1 MLCHMTV
8 PSCRYLALP
17 GRIGVRYK
25 SPHLWEE
32 GREKMLVTRR
42 KMLGLSAATMGA
54 LALAAC
60 NNGGGS
66 TTDEGGSSDKA
77 LVVATSGL
85 EGKFCPLFTAS
96 AADQDV
102 VSFNNITLL
111 ITDRM
116 AEPIYNGIDGE
127 TKEYNGTEYT
137 YNGPA
142 NVTLTEQAD
151 GTVTYDVQIRD
162 DLKFHDGTPMT
173 IDDVIFTIYSYVDP
187 TYDGSA
193 TLYSNDIQGLAEY
206 RSGMSTLASL
216 IGNAGRDNTDFTY
229 FTQEQQDAFWAAVDD
244 GGTKFAQEI
253 VDYCT
258 ENAGATDVASAAA
271 AWNYPDLPAD
281 ATATDFFEAIGAA
294 YGWNFTACEA
304 ETAGTALSELI
315 PEDVYNMGSQ
325 GVETGD
331 AAANI
336 SGIVRNDD
344 YSMTIT
350 TNGIDAT
357 MIYQLS
363 LAPCCKSYYGDADLY
378 DYENNSFGFPK
389 GDLSIAR
396 SHNGSPMGSGAF
408 KFDDYTNGTV
418 HLSANADYYKGA
430 PKVSN
435 LNVVESQE
443 ADLITGVQAGTLDV
457 AAPSYSME
465 VADQITEINGGEGV
479 TGSVISTFLHDYR
492 GYGYVAA
499 AANKVCVNNEPGSD
513 ASKAL
518 RKALFTVI
526 AAYRDSGIAS
536 YYGDTASVLN
546 YPISTSSWASP
557 NVTDPGYQVCYS
569 TDASGNPLY
578 TDGMSDDD
586 KYAAALEGALTWFEA
601 AGFTVADGQVTAAP
615 AGAKLEYQCNVGAG
629 GQGDH
634 PTFMILQEA
643 ADAFA
648 QIGITFTVNDIA
660 NASDLFATYQSNQ
673 AELWCA
679 AWQSTAD
686 PDMYQLY
693 HSAGS
698 TNYYMIDDA
707 DLDELIEAG
716 RQSLDTESRKTIYKE
731 AMDII
736 LDWGVELPV
745 YQRSECTIFS
755 TERVN
760 IDSVVKDQTP
770 YWGWKDEIEKLE
782 LK

>member
-1 MLCHMTV
+1 
-8 PSCRYLALP
+8 
-17 GRIGVRYK
+17 
-25 SPHLWEE
+25 
-32 GREKMLVTRR
+32 MLVTRR

-60 NNGGGS
+60 NNNGGDS
-66 TTDEGGSSDKA
+66 SSNNSSEGGSGTLAVSE
-77 LVVATSGL
+77 SGL

-96 AADQDV
+96 AADQDI
-102 VSFNNITLL
+102 VSFNSVTLL
-111 ITDRM
+111 MTDRM
-116 AEPIYNGIDGE
+116 AEPIYKGIEGE

-137 YNGPA
+137 YTGPA
-142 NVTLTEQAD
+142 DIDMVQNDD
-151 GTVTYDVQIRD
+151 GTVSYTVKIRE

-173 IDDVIFTIYSYVDP
+173 IDDAIFTLYAYVDP

-193 TLYSNDIQGLAEY
+193 TIYSNDIQGLEEY

-229 FTQEQQDAFWAAVDD
+229 FTQDQQDAFWAAVDD

-253 VDYCT
+253 VDYCA
-258 ENAGATDVASAAA
+258 ENAGTTDVASAAA

-294 YGWNFTACEA
+294 YDWNFTAMEA

-325 GVETGD
+325 GVETGE

-350 TNGIDAT
+350 TNSVDAT

-363 LAPCCKSYYGDADLY
+363 IAPCCKSYYGDPDAY
-378 DYENNSFGFPK
+378 DYENNQFGFPK

-396 SHNGSPMGSGAF
+396 SHNGSPMGSGPY

-418 HLSANADYYKGA
+418 HMSAYADYYKGA
-430 PKVSN
+430 AKIAN
-435 LNVVESQE
+435 LNLVETQE
-443 ADLITGVQAGTLDV
+443 ADMVTGVQSGTLDV
-457 AAPSYSME
+457 SSPSYSLE
-465 VADQITEINGGEGV
+465 VANQIGEINGNGDVNGD
-479 TGSVISTFLHDYR
+479 VISTFLHDFR
-492 GYGYVAA
+492 GYGYIAA
-499 AANKVCVNNEPGSD
+499 AANKVCVGGEPGSD

-518 RKALFTVI
+518 RKALFTLI
-526 AAYRDSGIAS
+526 SAYRDSGIAS
-536 YYGDTASVLN
+536 YYGDTATVLN

-557 NVTDPGYQVCYS
+557 NVTDPDYQVAYS
-569 TDASGNPLY
+569 VDASGNPLY

-586 KYAAALEGALTWFEA
+586 KYAAAAQGALSWFEA
-601 AGFTVADGQVTAAP
+601 AGYTVADGKVTAAP
-615 AGAKLEYQCNVGAG
+615 AGAKLEYQCNIGGG

-660 NASDLFATYQSNQ
+660 NSADLFASYQSNQ

-693 HSAGS
+693 HSKGS
-698 TNYYMIDDA
+698 TNYYKIDDS

-716 RQSLDTESRKTIYKE
+716 RQTLDTESRKSIYKE
-731 AMDII
+731 AMEII
-736 LDWGVELPV
+736 LDWGVVLPV
-745 YQRSECTIFS
+745 YQRSEATLFS

-760 IDSVVKDQTP
+760 IDTVVKDQTP
-770 YWGWKDEIEKLE
+770 YWTWKDEIEKLE

>member
-1 MLCHMTV
+1 
-8 PSCRYLALP
+8 
-17 GRIGVRYK
+17 
-25 SPHLWEE
+25 
-32 GREKMLVTRR
+32 MLVTRR

-60 NNGGGS
+60 NNGGTSSSNGGS
-66 TTDEGGSSDKA
+66 EGGT
-77 LVVATSGL
+77 LVTANSGL

-102 VSFNNITLL
+102 VSFNNVTLL

-142 NVTLTEQAD
+142 NVTMTQQSD
-151 GTVTYDVQIRD
+151 GSVTYDVQLRD

-173 IDDVIFTIYSYVDP
+173 IDDVIFTLYAYVDP

-193 TLYSNDIQGLAEY
+193 TIYSNDIKGLAEY

-229 FTQEQQDAFWAAVDD
+229 WTQEQQDAFWAAVDD

-253 VDYCT
+253 VDYMA
-258 ENAGATDVASAAA
+258 ENSGTTTVAEAAA
-271 AWNYPDLPAD
+271 GCAYPDLPAD

-294 YGWNFTACEA
+294 YDWNFSAAEA
-304 ETAGTALSELI
+304 ETAGTPLSELI
-315 PEDVYNMGSQ
+315 PEDVYNMGTQ

-350 TNGIDAT
+350 TNGVDAT
-357 MIYQLS
+357 MIYQLGI
-363 LAPCCKSYYGDADLY
+363 APCCKSYYGDPDLY
-378 DYENNSFGFPK
+378 DYENNQFGFPK

-408 KFDDYTNGTV
+408 KFDDYTSGTV
-418 HLSANADYYKGA
+418 HMSAYADYYKGA

-443 ADLITGVQAGTLDV
+443 ADLVTGVQAGTLDV

-465 VADQITEINGGEGV
+465 VENQIKEINGNDSN
-479 TGSVISTFLHDYR
+479 TGDVISTFLHDYR
-492 GYGYVAA
+492 GYGYIGI
-499 AANKVCVNNEPGSD
+499 AANKVCVGDEPGSD

-518 RKALFTVI
+518 RKALCTVI
-526 AAYRDSGIAS
+526 SVLRDSGIAS
-536 YYGDTASVLN
+536 YYGDTASVIN

-569 TDASGNPLY
+569 TDASGNALY
-578 TDGMSDDD
+578 TDSMSDDD
-586 KYAAALEGALTWFEA
+586 RLAAALQGALTWFEA
-601 AGFTVADGQVTAAP
+601 AGFTVTDGQVTAAP

-648 QIGITFTVNDIA
+648 TIGITFTVNDIA

-673 AELWCA
+673 AEMWCA

-698 TNYYMIDDA
+698 TNYYMIDDP

-760 IDSVVKDQTP
+760 IDTVVKDQTP

>member
-1 MLCHMTV
+1 
-8 PSCRYLALP
+8 
-17 GRIGVRYK
+17 
-25 SPHLWEE
+25 
-32 GREKMLVTRR
+32 MLVTRR

-60 NNGGGS
+60 GNNGGGNS
-66 TTDEGGSSDKA
+66 NGGGESGT
-77 LVVATSGL
+77 LVVAANGL

-102 VSFNNITLL
+102 VSFNNIALL

-116 AEPIYNGIDGE
+116 AEPVYNGIEGE

-137 YNGPA
+137 YTGPA
-142 NVTLTEQAD
+142 DISMEENAD
-151 GTVTYDVQIRD
+151 GTVTYTVKMRD
-162 DLKFHDGTPMT
+162 DIKFHDGNPVT
-173 IDDVIFTIYSYVDP
+173 IDDAIFTFYAYFDP

-193 TLYSNDIQGLAEY
+193 TLYSNDIVGLQEY
-206 RSGMSTLASL
+206 RSGMATLASL

-229 FTQEQQDAFWAAVDD
+229 WTQEQQDAFWAAVDD

-253 VDYCT
+253 VDYMM
-258 ENAGATDVASAAA
+258 ENGATDVASAAA
-271 AWNYPDLPAD
+271 GWNYPDLPAD

-294 YGWNFTACEA
+294 YDWNFSACEA
-304 ETAGTALSELI
+304 ETAGTALSDLI
-315 PEDVYNMGSQ
+315 PEDVYAMGTQ

-331 AAANI
+331 AAPNV
-336 SGIVRNDD
+336 SGIVKVDD
-344 YSMTIT
+344 YTMTVT
-350 TNGIDAT
+350 TNGVDAT

-363 LAPCCKSYYGDADLY
+363 IAPCSYKYYGDESLY
-378 DYENNSFGFPK
+378 DYENNSFGFTK
-389 GDLSIAR
+389 GDLSKAR
-396 SHNGSPMGSGAF
+396 SLNGQPMGSGAF
-408 KFDDYTNGTV
+408 KFDSYEGGQV
-418 HLSANADYYKGA
+418 LMSANPDYYKGA

-435 LNVVESQE
+435 LNVVETQE
-443 ADLITGVQAGTLDV
+443 ADMVTGVQAGTLDV
-457 AAPSYSME
+457 SQPSYSME
-465 VADQITEINGGEGV
+465 VETQIKEINGNDDVNGDV
-479 TGSVISTFLHDYR
+479 LSTFLHDFR
-492 GYGYVAA
+492 GYGYIAIAA
-499 AANKVCVNNEPGSD
+499 GNVCVNGEPASD

-518 RKALFTVI
+518 RKGICTLI
-526 AAYRDSGIAS
+526 AAYRDSGVAS

-557 NVTDPGYQVCYS
+557 NETDPGYEVCYS
-569 TDASGNPLY
+569 TDASGNQLY
-578 TDGMSDDD
+578 TADMSDDD
-586 KYAAALEGALTWFEA
+586 RHAAALAGALTWFEA
-601 AGFTVADGQVTAAP
+601 AGYTVADGKVTAAP
-615 AGAKLEYQCNVGAG
+615 AGAKLEYRCNIGGG

-648 QIGITFTVNDIA
+648 SIGITFTVNDIA
-660 NASDLFATYQSNQ
+660 NSADLFASYQSGA
-673 AELWCA
+673 AEMWCA

-693 HSAGS
+693 HSQGS
-698 TNYYMIDDA
+698 TNYYQINDP

-716 RQSLDTESRKTIYKE
+716 RQSLDTESRKPIYKE

-745 YQRSECTIFS
+745 YQRSECTLVS

-760 IDSVVKDQTP
+760 VDSVVKDQTP
-770 YWGWKDEIEKLE
+770 YWTWKDEIEKLE

>member
-1 MLCHMTV
+1 
-8 PSCRYLALP
+8 
-17 GRIGVRYK
+17 
-25 SPHLWEE
+25 
-32 GREKMLVTRR
+32 MLVTRR

-60 NNGGGS
+60 NNGGTGS
-66 TTDEGGSSDKA
+66 NNGGSSEGGT
-77 LVVATSGL
+77 LVTANSGL

-102 VSFNNITLL
+102 VSFNNVALL

-142 NVTLTEQAD
+142 NVTMTQQSD
-151 GTVTYDVQIRD
+151 GSVTYDVQLRD

-173 IDDVIFTIYSYVDP
+173 IDDVIFTLYSYVDP

-193 TLYSNDIQGLAEY
+193 TIYSNDIKGLAEY

-229 FTQEQQDAFWAAVDD
+229 WTQEQQDAFWAAVDD

-253 VDYCT
+253 VDYMA
-258 ENAGATDVASAAA
+258 ENSGTTTVAEAAA
-271 AWNYPDLPAD
+271 GWAYPDLPAD

-294 YGWNFTACEA
+294 YDWNFSAAEA
-304 ETAGTALSELI
+304 ESAGTPLSELI
-315 PEDVYNMGSQ
+315 PEDVYNMGTQ

-350 TNGIDAT
+350 TNGVDAT

-363 LAPCCKSYYGDADLY
+363 FAPCCKSYYGDPDLY
-378 DYENNSFGFPK
+378 NYENNQFGFPK

-408 KFDDYTNGTV
+408 KFDDYTSGTV
-418 HLSANADYYKGA
+418 HMSAYADYYKGA

-443 ADLITGVQAGTLDV
+443 ADLVTGVQAGTLDV

-465 VADQITEINGGEGV
+465 VENQIKEINGNDSN
-479 TGSVISTFLHDYR
+479 TGDVISTFLHDYR
-492 GYGYVAA
+492 GYGYIGI
-499 AANKVCVNNEPGSD
+499 AANKVCVGDEPGSD

-518 RKALFTVI
+518 RKALCTVI
-526 AAYRDSGIAS
+526 SVLRDSGIAS
-536 YYGDTASVLN
+536 YYGDTASVIN

-569 TDASGNPLY
+569 TDASGNALY

-586 KYAAALEGALTWFEA
+586 RLAAALQGALTWFEA
-601 AGFTVADGQVTAAP
+601 AGFTVENGQVTAAP

-648 QIGITFTVNDIA
+648 TIGITFTVNDIA

-679 AWQSTAD
+679 AWQATAD

-698 TNYYMIDDA
+698 TNYYMIDDP

-760 IDSVVKDQTP
+760 IDTVVKDQTP

>member
-1 MLCHMTV
+1 
-8 PSCRYLALP
+8 
-17 GRIGVRYK
+17 
-25 SPHLWEE
+25 
-32 GREKMLVTRR
+32 MLVTRR

-60 NNGGGS
+60 NNGGTSSSNGGS
-66 TTDEGGSSDKA
+66 EGGT
-77 LVVATSGL
+77 LVTANSGL

-102 VSFNNITLL
+102 VRFNNVALL

-142 NVTLTEQAD
+142 NVTMTQQSD
-151 GTVTYDVQIRD
+151 GSVTYDVQLRD

-173 IDDVIFTIYSYVDP
+173 IDDVIFTLYSYVDP

-193 TLYSNDIQGLAEY
+193 TIYSNDIKGLAEY

-229 FTQEQQDAFWAAVDD
+229 WTQEQQDAFWAAVDD

-253 VDYCT
+253 VDYMA
-258 ENAGATDVASAAA
+258 ENSGTTTVAEAAA
-271 AWNYPDLPAD
+271 GWAYPDLPAD

-294 YGWNFTACEA
+294 YNWNFSAAEA
-304 ETAGTALSELI
+304 ETAGTPLSELI
-315 PEDVYNMGSQ
+315 PEDVYSMGTQ

-331 AAANI
+331 AAANV

-350 TNGIDAT
+350 TNGVDAT

-363 LAPCCKSYYGDADLY
+363 FAPCCKSYYGDPDLY
-378 DYENNSFGFPK
+378 DYENNQFGFPK

-408 KFDDYTNGTV
+408 KFDDYTSGTV
-418 HLSANADYYKGA
+418 HMSAYADYYKGA

-443 ADLITGVQAGTLDV
+443 ADLVTGVQAGTLDV

-465 VADQITEINGGEGV
+465 VENQIKEINGNDSN
-479 TGSVISTFLHDYR
+479 TGDVISTFLHDYR
-492 GYGYVAA
+492 GYGYIGI
-499 AANKVCVNNEPGSD
+499 AANKVCVGDEPGSD

-518 RKALFTVI
+518 RKALCTVI
-526 AAYRDSGIAS
+526 SVLRDSGIAS
-536 YYGDTASVLN
+536 YYGDTASVIN

-569 TDASGNPLY
+569 TDASGNALY

-586 KYAAALEGALTWFEA
+586 RLAAALQGALTWFEA
-601 AGFTVADGQVTAAP
+601 AGFTVENGQVTAAP

-648 QIGITFTVNDIA
+648 TIGITFTVNDIA
-660 NASDLFATYQSNQ
+660 SASDLFATYQSNQ
-673 AELWCA
+673 AEMWCA

-698 TNYYMIDDA
+698 TNYYMIDDP

-760 IDSVVKDQTP
+760 IDTVVKDQTP

>member
-1 MLCHMTV
+1 
-8 PSCRYLALP
+8 
-17 GRIGVRYK
+17 
-25 SPHLWEE
+25 
-32 GREKMLVTRR
+32 MLVTRR

-60 NNGGGS
+60 GNNGGGNS
-66 TTDEGGSSDKA
+66 NGGGESGT
-77 LVVATSGL
+77 LVVAANGL

-102 VSFNNITLL
+102 VSFNNIALL

-116 AEPIYNGIDGE
+116 AEPVYNGIEGE

-137 YNGPA
+137 YTGPA
-142 NVTLTEQAD
+142 DIEMVQNDD
-151 GTVTYDVQIRD
+151 GTVTYNVKLRD
-162 DLKFHDGTPMT
+162 DLKFHDGTPIT
-173 IDDVIFTIYSYVDP
+173 IDDAIFTLYSYFDP

-206 RSGMSTLASL
+206 RSGMATLASL

-253 VDYCT
+253 VDYLKDP
-258 ENAGATDVASAAA
+258 ENGGSEDMTVADAAA

-281 ATATDFFEAIGAA
+281 ATATTFFEAIGAA
-294 YGWNFTACEA
+294 YDWNFSACEA

-315 PEDVYNMGSQ
+315 PEDVYAMGTQ
-325 GVETGD
+325 GVETGE
-331 AAANI
+331 AAANVT
-336 SGIVRNDD
+336 GIVRNDD
-344 YSMTIT
+344 YSMSIT
-350 TNGIDAT
+350 TNGVDAT

-363 LAPCCKSYYGDADLY
+363 FAPCSMKYYGDESLW
-378 DYENNSFGFPK
+378 DYENNSFGFKK
-389 GDLSIAR
+389 GDLSKAR
-396 SHNGSPMGSGAF
+396 GLNGQPMGSGAF
-408 KFDDYTNGTV
+408 KFDDFASGTV
-418 HLSANADYYKGA
+418 HMSANEDYFKGA
-430 PKVSN
+430 PKVAH
-435 LNVVESQE
+435 LNYVESQE
-443 ADLITGVQAGTLDV
+443 ADLVTGVQAGTLDV

-465 VADQITEINGGEGV
+465 VEDQISEINGNGEVNGD
-479 TGSVISTFLHDYR
+479 VITTFLHDYR
-492 GYGYVAA
+492 GYGYMAISA
-499 AANKVCVNNEPGSD
+499 DKVNVGGEPGSD

-518 RKALFTVI
+518 RKAIDTLV
-526 AAYRDSGIAS
+526 AAYRDSGVKS

-557 NVTDPGYQVCYS
+557 NETDPGYAVCYS
-569 TDASGNPLY
+569 TDASGNQLY
-578 TDGMSDDD
+578 TEGMSEDDRL
-586 KYAAALEGALTWFEA
+586 AAAKAGALTWFEA
-601 AGFTVADGQVTAAP
+601 AGYTVEGGVLTAAP
-615 AGAKLEYQCNVGAG
+615 AGAKLEYQCNIGGG

-643 ADAFA
+643 KNAFA
-648 QIGITFTVNDIA
+648 EIGMNFIVNDIA
-660 NASDLFATYQSNQ
+660 NSADLFASYQSGE
-673 AELWCA
+673 AEMWCA

-693 HSAGS
+693 HSQGS
-698 TNYYMIDDA
+698 TNYYKINDPS
-707 DLDELIEAG
+707 LDELIVAG
-716 RQSLDTESRKTIYKE
+716 RQTLDTESRKTIYKE

-745 YQRSECTIFS
+745 YQRSECTIFG
-755 TERVN
+755 TARVN